1 MKKEKKRQY
10 TKQIFLV
17 KAANGTGMACRLI
30 KNKKKG
36 RPFDVIEILIKGRN
50 SDPILFW
57 VSPDEALQIAMNQY
71 KTAINRKKL
80 IRELL
85 EARYTYKE
93 IGKLLKVTRQRVCQL
108 AHYYF
113 TDKEIKLLKSR
124 NPKTLV
130 DKYTKKWGFKNITD
144 FA

>member
-1 MKKEKKRQY
+1 MKEEKKRQY

-17 KAANGTGMACRLI
+17 EAADDTGMTFRLI

-36 RPFDVIEILIKGRN
+36 RPFYVIEILIKGRN

-57 VSPDEALQIAMNQY
+57 VSADEALQIAMNQY

-85 EARYTYKE
+85 EARYT
-93 IGKLLKVTRQRVCQL
+93 
-108 AHYYF
+108 
-113 TDKEIKLLKSR
+113 
-124 NPKTLV
+124 
-130 DKYTKKWGFKNITD
+130 
-144 FA
+144 